1 VEAQGRVTY
10 KGEPDRPIIA
20 PEILPDAGEESAG
33 TPWSGPVEELEAE
46 PSERNLPAVE
56 QLVRQAIE
64 DLMPEIIDRV
74 KQSLK
79 S

>member
-1 VEAQGRVTY
+1 MSE
-10 KGEPDRPIIA
+10 EN
-20 PEILPDAGEESAG
+20 AGGQEF
-33 TPWSGPVEELEAE
+33 SGPVEELEAA
-46 PSERNLPAVE
+46 PAERNLPPVE
-56 QLVRQAIE
+56 QLVRQAID